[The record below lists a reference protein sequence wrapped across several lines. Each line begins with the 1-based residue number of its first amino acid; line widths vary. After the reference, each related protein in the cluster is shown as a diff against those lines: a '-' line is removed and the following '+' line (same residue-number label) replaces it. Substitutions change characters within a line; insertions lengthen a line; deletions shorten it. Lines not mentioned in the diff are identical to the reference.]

1 MTTSVSLIAAIV
13 LTSLFV
19 GALLMLNG
27 YQWFRLRDQ
36 QKYYEGRLEEQ
47 SKAHG
52 ERIKSIGQQLRN
64 VPKRKSDREQGQ
76 LE

>member
-1 MTTSVSLIAAIV
+1 MTTAWLIAAV
-13 LTSLFV
+13 MAACLFV

-64 VPKRKSDREQGQ
+64 VPKRKTDREHH
-76 LE
+76 ED

>member
-1 MTTSVSLIAAIV
+1 MGIWLIAAV
-13 LTSLFV
+13 VVASLLV

-47 SKAHG
+47 QKTHA
-52 ERIKSIGQQLRN
+52 ERIRSIGQQLRN
-64 VPKRKSDREQGQ
+64 MPKRKTDRVPD
-76 LE
+76 